1 MPPRW
6 SCYSPSHTVLV
17 LYIALVLSF
26 VLLLNIVLASYW
38 SFVLVTCVCVAF
50 VFGVGEREAPKP
62 IEL

>member
-1 MPPRW
+1 M
-6 SCYSPSHTVLV
+6 LV